1 MLIYSPCYYDNSRIM
16 NFEKKREKE
25 SVLAFIRN
33 YLEQKI
39 AFFFYSIK
47 FEKEKSLS
55 RENWN

>member
-1 MLIYSPCYYDNSRIM
+1 M
-16 NFEKKREKE
+16 NFEKKKKRKKE

-33 YLEQKI
+33 YLELKI
-39 AFFFYSIK
+39 AFFFNSIK